1 MKKSILSTFL
11 ILLAIPSFAQDFN
24 PIKTEVLL
32 QSTSSWDS
40 TLFQPYP
47 EGQPEITISRITIQP
62 GAQLPM
68 HTHPNPLG
76 GVILSG
82 ELTVYKEDGTSHT
95 FQSGDP
101 ILEVVNTKHY
111 GKNTGEEPTV
121 LIAFYIGVEGVPL
134 TILNQ

>member
-1 MKKSILSTFL
+1 MRTIILASFFL
-11 ILLAIPSFAQDFN
+11 LLSSSAFPQDSS

-32 QSTSSWDS
+32 QSTSTWDS

-62 GAQLPM
+62 GAQLPV

-121 LIAFYIGVEGVPL
+121 LIAFYIGVVDVPL
-134 TILNQ
+134 TILDQ